1 MGKLSPHLKQ
11 NDGRGMI
18 LTLLVNQTSVR
29 RFVATSSRGTCRG
42 RPATEIK
49 TEKSAL
55 AASSFK
61 LVKLKAGSIHMIWV
75 AKV

>member
-42 RPATEIK
+42 RPAREIK
-49 TEKSAL
+49 TDKSAS
-55 AASSFK
+55 AASSYSSSK
-61 LVKLKAGSIHMIWV
+61 LVPSILLANI
-75 AKV
+75 